1 MKNVFNSL
9 IVFMFVL
16 VMVACNEPKPSE
28 TAENSEF
35 GNLPAALI
43 DSLKPIGAPMQ
54 MLSMDAGKDNVLKG
68 KSGTTLYVPA
78 NSLLDAN
85 GKPVTGTVTVALKEH
100 FSMADY
106 VTSNLQTVHGD
117 DILQTQGMIYF
128 SAKDAA
134 GAKLSI
140 DKNKPIRIEIPVK
153 EADTDAKIF
162 LGQRDADGRMDW
174 TNVEEPSKLL
184 IPFPIRE
191 LEKSYGATECPPD
204 FGFLREDDPRWSD
217 PQWLNWYSDY
227 YAKGDISSYE
237 NTLLA
242 TREFLERFHAG
253 YCDPNTTEPY
263 STNLDKNLWEID
275 ELMVDYFIA
284 DSIKRVGFEIEFKP
298 RSLNGGPPS
307 KEQVELHQRS
317 IEETKEDFHRYIQ
330 TYRDFAAQKLTK
342 IDESRK
348 VPADLIAQANAD
360 AAVRDSARAVFNS
373 AFIAYN
379 ALEFG
384 WVNVDVFF
392 NDPAAVPIQLFAET
406 NRPSDMV
413 QLIFPA
419 RNIVLSGSS
428 VDGKRYRFTQKTE
441 GYNKLPKGEKAI
453 LLCLQA
459 ADGKL
464 FFAKKDIVIGQ
475 NQTEKLDLLE
485 TSVAKVKE
493 QLATLGS

>member
-9 IVFMFVL
+9 IVFMLVL
-16 VMVACNEPKPSE
+16 LMVACNEPKPSE
-28 TAENSEF
+28 TAVNTEF

-54 MLSMDAGKDNVLKG
+54 LLSMDVGKDNVLRG
-68 KSGTTLYVPA
+68 KSGTALYVPA

-85 GKPVTGTVTVALKEH
+85 GKPVSGSVTVELKEH

-162 LGQRDADGRMDW
+162 LGQREADGRMNW

-191 LEKSYGATECPPD
+191 LAAYEAYGECPKD
-204 FGFLREDDPRWSD
+204 FGFLREDDPKWSQREHS
-217 PQWLNWYSDY
+217 PEFY
-227 YAKGDISSYE
+227 YTPGDITQYE

-242 TREFLERFHAG
+242 TREFRERFRMH
-253 YCDPNTTEPY
+253 CMPY
-263 STNLDKNLWEID
+263 ITKVYLEHLELNLWEID

-307 KEQVELHQRS
+307 KGASGIAPKRNRGDKGKLSPLYSDIQGLRSTKTHQ
-317 IEETKEDFHRYIQ
+317 
-330 TYRDFAAQKLTK
+330 
-342 IDESRK
+342 
-348 VPADLIAQANAD
+348 
-360 AAVRDSARAVFNS
+360 
-373 AFIAYN
+373 
-379 ALEFG
+379 
-384 WVNVDVFF
+384 
-392 NDPAAVPIQLFAET
+392 
-406 NRPSDMV
+406 NRRIP
-413 QLIFPA
+413 Q
-419 RNIVLSGSS
+419 GSS
-428 VDGKRYRFTQKTE
+428 
-441 GYNKLPKGEKAI
+441 
-453 LLCLQA
+453 
-459 ADGKL
+459 
-464 FFAKKDIVIGQ
+464 
-475 NQTEKLDLLE
+475 
-485 TSVAKVKE
+485 
-493 QLATLGS
+493 

>member
-9 IVFMFVL
+9 IVFMLVL
-16 VMVACNEPKPSE
+16 LMVACNEPKPSE
-28 TAENSEF
+28 TAVNTEF

-54 MLSMDAGKDNVLKG
+54 MLSMDAGKDNVLNG
-68 KSGTTLYVPA
+68 KSGTTFYVPA

-85 GKPVTGTVTVALKEH
+85 GKPVTGSVTVELKEH

-140 DKNKPIRIEIPVK
+140 DKNKPIRIEILVK

-162 LGQRDADGRMDW
+162 LGQREADGRMNW

-191 LEKSYGATECPPD
+191 LAAYEAYGECPKD
-204 FGFLREDDPRWSD
+204 FGFLREDDPKWSQREHS
-217 PQWLNWYSDY
+217 PEFY
-227 YAKGDISSYE
+227 YTPGDITQYE

-242 TREFLERFHAG
+242 TREFRERFRMH
-253 YCDPNTTEPY
+253 CMPY
-263 STNLDKNLWEID
+263 ITKVYLEHLELNLWEID

-284 DSIKRVGFEIEFKP
+284 DSIQRVGYEVEFKP

-307 KEQVELHQRS
+307 KEQIALHQNAIEKEKEYCHRS
-317 IEETKEDFHRYIQ
+317 IQ
-330 TYRDFAAQKLTK
+330 TFRDFAAQKLTK
-342 IDESRK
+342 IDEPRK
-348 VPADLIAQANAD
+348 VPDDVLAE
-360 AAVRDSARAVFNS
+360 VNS
-373 AFIAYN
+373 AYIAYD

-384 WVNVDVFF
+384 WVNVDVLFK
-392 NDPAAVPIQLFAET
+392 DPAAVPIQLFAET

-428 VDGKRYRFTQKTE
+428 VDGKRYGFTKSTE
-441 GYNKLPKGEKAI
+441 GYNKLPKGEKTI
-453 LLCLQA
+453 LLSLQA

-464 FFAKKDIVIGQ
+464 YFAQKEIVLGQ
-475 NQTEKLDLLE
+475 NETEKLDLVA
-485 TSVAKVKE
+485 TSAAEVKQ
-493 QLATLGS
+493 QLGKIGG

>member
-1 MKNVFNSL
+1 MKDVFNSL
-9 IVFMFVL
+9 TVFMFVL
-16 VMVACNEPKPSE
+16 VMVACNDPKPLE
-28 TAENSEF
+28 TAVDTEF

-78 NSLLDAN
+78 NSLLDVN
-85 GKPVTGTVTVALKEH
+85 GKPVSGTVTLELKEH

-106 VTSNLQTVHGD
+106 VASNLQTVHGE

-174 TNVEEPSKLL
+174 TNVEEPNKLL
-184 IPFPIRE
+184 IPYPIRA
-191 LEKSYGATECPPD
+191 LAAYQVYGECPQD
-204 FGFLREDDPRWSD
+204 FGFLREDDPRWSQ
-217 PQWLNWYSDY
+217 PKNSTELY
-227 YAKGDISSYE
+227 YTPGDITQYE

-242 TREFLERFHAG
+242 TREFRERFRMH
-253 YCDPNTTEPY
+253 CMPY
-263 STNLDKNLWEID
+263 ITNVYLEHLELNLWEID
-275 ELMVDYFIA
+275 ELMVDYYIA
-284 DSIKRVGFEIEFKP
+284 DSIARVGYEVEFKP

-307 KEQVELHQRS
+307 KEQVALHQRS
-317 IEETKEDFHRYIQ
+317 IEETKENCHRYIQ
-330 TYRDFAAQKLTK
+330 TFREFAAQKLTK

-348 VPADLIAQANAD
+348 VPADLLAEVNNDAPAFDSAQAI
-360 AAVRDSARAVFNS
+360 VNS
-373 AFIAYN
+373 AYIAYE

-392 NDPAAVPIQLFAET
+392 KDPAAVPIQLFAET

-428 VDGKRYRFTQKTE
+428 VDGKRYSFTQTTE
-441 GYNKLPKGEKAI
+441 GYHKLPKGEKAT
-453 LLCLQA
+453 LLCLHA

-475 NQTEKLDLLE
+475 NQTEKLDLVE